1 MEDNVHSLGKLLV
14 QGKLVG
20 LILKK
25 VFLNGLYLR
34 TTKHQKM
41 KKFIR
46 YSSLLVLLVL
56 VFSCQNK
63 ENKDKENDKDR
74 NMFGHRI
81 PRGLTKTSDSLK
93 QGYLMYALPNS
104 PYVYL
109 INRTGEVVH
118 QWKSNYDTFVS
129 YLMEDGSLMVGAID
143 PDFPTFGFGGPYGR
157 IQKISWEGKMLWNY
171 EYATRDS
178 MIHHDFAV
186 KPDGN
191 ILALAYHKIS
201 YDEAI
206 EMGRKPEL
214 TPLGGPWVEK
224 IVELEPS
231 GREDAKVVWEWRIQD
246 HLIQDYDSTKANFGT
261 LADHPELI
269 NFNVGDSVPPVI
281 SQDSVDVLVAMGRGR
296 NLTTN
301 NRGSDLFHL
310 NAINY
315 NAELD
320 QIAVSSPELS
330 EIFIIDRGV
339 TTAEAKGHSGGKRG
353 MGGDLLY
360 RWGNPQNYNQG
371 DSTDRKLYYQHD
383 IQWIEN
389 GKPGANHLLLY
400 NNDIP
405 MGPDSLHYSA
415 IHEINPPITEDGKY
429 SLQDN
434 GRFGPEEPYWTYV
447 AKDTVSFYGSFISGT
462 QRMANG
468 NTFINEGPKGRFF
481 EVTPAG
487 DIVWEYLNPFRG
499 DIRKP
504 DGEPNDILPMTYFI
518 FRASFIP
525 AEHPAFKGKEIKPLD
540 PQPEPFKL
548 PPPPEKKDDTSH

>member
-1 MEDNVHSLGKLLV
+1 MKQLFRYLV
-14 QGKLVG
+14 AV
-20 LILKK
+20 LIALI
-25 VFLNGLYLR
+25 VANCS
-34 TTKHQKM
+34 TKE
-41 KKFIR
+41 
-46 YSSLLVLLVL
+46 SEES
-56 VFSCQNK
+56 
-63 ENKDKENDKDR
+63 KDKNDR

-81 PRGLTKTSDSLK
+81 PRGLTKTSEDLMD
-93 QGYLMYALPNS
+93 GYLMYAVPNS
-104 PYVYL
+104 PLFYL
-109 INRTGEVVH
+109 INRKGEVVH
-118 QWKSNYDTFVS
+118 QWKGNYDGFVS
-129 YLMEDGSLMVGAID
+129 YLMNDGSLMVGALD

-157 IQKISWEGKMLWNY
+157 LQNISWDSKMLWDY
-171 EYATRDS
+171 EYAAKDS

-191 ILALAYHKIS
+191 ILALAYKKIS
-201 YDEAI
+201 YEEAI
-206 EMGRKPEL
+206 AMGRKPEY
-214 TPLGGPWVEK
+214 TPLGGPWLEKVVE
-224 IVELEPS
+224 IEPQ
-231 GREDAKVVWEWRIQD
+231 GRDDGRIVWEWRIED
-246 HLIQDYDSTKANFGT
+246 HLIQDYDSTKTNYGV

-269 NFNVGDSVPPVI
+269 SFNVGDSVPPVI

-320 QIAVSSPELS
+320 QIAISSPELS
-330 EIFIIDRGV
+330 EVFIINRGL
-339 TTAEAKGHSGGKRG
+339 TSEQARGKD
-353 MGGDLLY
+353 GDLLY

-383 IQWIEN
+383 IQWIGK
-389 GKPGANHLLLY
+389 GKPQENNLILY
-400 NNDIP
+400 NNDVP

-415 IHEINPPITEDGKY
+415 IYEINPPINADGTY

-447 AKDTVSFYGSFISGT
+447 AKDTISFYGSFISGVH
-462 QRMANG
+462 RMENG

-481 EVTPAG
+481 EVNPEG

-504 DGEPNDILPMTYFI
+504 NGDPNDIMPMTYFI
-518 FRASFIP
+518 FRATFIP
-525 AEHPAFKGKEIKPLD
+525 SDHPAFKGKELTPLD
-540 PQPEPFKL
+540 PQPEMFKL
-548 PPPPEKKDDTSH
+548 PPPEESEK